1 MSLYF
6 QNLVRL
12 NKPRVKIAKH
22 GSLDEHSPKMS
33 EPIIGLKIN
42 LKEHQKTLLQAC
54 LDLEETSQKNTHF
67 NNFSFQSNVGI
78 IGDTVGAG
86 KSISALALI
95 SQKPKLTN
103 YRFPNEFLHYNQM
116 GVIIYQNSYIENKV
130 ELNANLI
137 IVPHSIVLQWE
148 RYIKNNTNLEYI
160 KVNNTKSCSIKLEI
174 LLNAQIILVSTNF
187 LGELLENIKAIL
199 EFKEFIFQRV
209 FIDEA
214 DNIKI
219 TGGKI
224 PLALFHWFITSSV
237 ENLLF
242 PGGSYYEQHVTTEL
256 IGYNNT
262 KLEYIKGLKFKNY
275 ITYLFI
281 NLREM
286 SMNSLH
292 VFNKICCKNNNA
304 YIEQSFQLPKPKYNA
319 YLCRTPPELKLFNKN
334 IHNMEELSVY
344 INANDINA
352 LKEKLGF
359 KVESNESI
367 SQMLTHNLRRNLKNE
382 EKHYEYI
389 QNLDIEANDKKE
401 RLDKIQK
408 KINEVKDSLQYV
420 EDRMKISNENICPIC
435 RDSLTEPICS
445 TVCCGNIFCLNCIS
459 GYFNI
464 STHKIGECPC
474 CRTKIGFDGITIIS
488 NNISSTD
495 NIVRMELMNKEE
507 LFIKLVMDSA
517 TDNNR
522 KWLIFSSFDGSF
534 EGLIK
539 KLVEKGITFSKICG
553 TVSHIERVIND
564 FKNGNIKVLLLNAM
578 HFGMGL
584 NLEMAT
590 DILIYHQ
597 LKPEIENQ
605 VVGRAQRPGRDNTLR
620 VHMLCHENEYN
631 SYKDR
636 IVDIEKCEITMNNL
650 ENNIIC

>member
-1 MSLYF
+1 MSLYL
-6 QNLVRL
+6 QNLIRL
-12 NKPRVKIAKH
+12 NKPRVKIAKQ
-22 GSLDEHSPKMS
+22 GTLDCSSPKFT
-33 EPIIGLKIN
+33 EAINGLKIE

-54 LDLEETSQKNTHF
+54 LELEDTSQKNTHF
-67 NNFSFQSNVGI
+67 NNFSYQSNVGI
-78 IGDTVGAG
+78 IGDTVGSG
-86 KSISALALI
+86 KSISALSLI
-95 SQKPKLTN
+95 VHKPTLNN

-116 GVIIYQNSYIENKV
+116 GVIVYQDSYIDNKIQ
-130 ELNANLI
+130 LNANLI
-137 IVPHSIVLQWE
+137 IVPHSIILQWE
-148 RYIKNNTNLEYI
+148 RYIKTHTNLDYM
-160 KVNNTKSCSIKLEI
+160 KVNTTKSCCIKI
-174 LLNAQIILVSTNF
+174 DTLLSVQVILVSTNF
-187 LGELLENIKAIL
+187 LGELLESIKSIL
-199 EFKEFIFQRV
+199 EFKEFIFQRI

-242 PGGSYYEQHVTTEL
+242 PGGSYYEQKDNNEL

-275 ITYLFI
+275 ITHLFV

-286 SMNSLH
+286 SLNSIN
-292 VFNKICCKNNNA
+292 VFNKICCKNSNP

-319 YLCRTPPELKLFNKN
+319 YLCRTPPELRLFNKN

-359 KVESNESI
+359 KVESKESI
-367 SQMLTHNLRRNLKNE
+367 SQMLTHNLRRNLNNE

-389 QNLDIEANDKKE
+389 KNLEIDNVDKKE
-401 RLDKIQK
+401 RLEKIQK
-408 KINEVKDSLQYV
+408 KINEISDSLQYV
-420 EDRMKISNENICPIC
+420 EDRLKINGENICPIC
-435 RDSLTEPICS
+435 RDTLTEPICN
-445 TVCCGNIFCLNCIS
+445 TVCCGNMFCLNCITC
-459 GYFNI
+459 YFNSSI
-464 STHKIGECPC
+464 GKIGECPC
-474 CRTKIGFDGITIIS
+474 CRTKIGFDGITIVS
-488 NNISSTD
+488 DKVNTD
-495 NIVRMELMNKEE
+495 NLSSIIELINKEE

-517 TDNNR
+517 DDNNR

-539 KLVEKGITFSKICG
+539 KLIEKGITFSKICG
-553 TVSHIERVIND
+553 TVSHIDRVIND
-564 FKNGNIKVLLLNAM
+564 FKNGSIKVLLLNAL

-605 VVGRAQRPGRDNTLR
+605 VVGRAQRPGRNSTLR

-636 IVDIEKCEITMNNL
+636 IIDLEKREITVNNL
-650 ENNIIC
+650 ENKIIY